1 MPMAASPEPF
11 PLYSNK
17 ALQTTECLYYTFD
30 SINQDAFVQGLTPH
44 YPIKCDVLPPQNI
57 EEAQIFDGYWWTR
70 WTSEHW
76 EVALVAGA
84 FYLVMIVG
92 LKSYMAKREK
102 FRLQNWVIC
111 WNFFLSIFSCLRA
124 YETQRTTWIILAGVI
139 FGLSINVKINAFFT
153 RLPFIWCRGGDQTLF
168 IRKEDF
174 LKVGKFREDYQIM
187 EDYEFIIRAKK
198 VLNFKIIPK
207 NVIVSARKY
216 KTNSYLRVQKA
227 NFKIMRMFLSGKASQ
242 KEMTETYRRMLDYRN

>member
-1 MPMAASPEPF
+1 MKISVIIPSFNEADNIGCLIESLKINGKNYLHEIIVSDSPNSTDTTKEIAQKLGAIAQKSPQKGRAFQMNFGASIATGEI
-11 PLYSNK
+11 LYFVHADVKINPDYAFDIVK
-17 ALQTTECLYYTFD
+17 AINSGHYFGCYRYQFD
-30 SINQDAFVQGLTPH
+30 AND
-44 YPIKCDVLPPQNI
+44 
-57 EEAQIFDGYWWTR
+57 
-70 WTSEHW
+70 
-76 EVALVAGA
+76 
-84 FYLVMIVG
+84 
-92 LKSYMAKREK
+92 
-102 FRLQNWVIC
+102 
-111 WNFFLSIFSCLRA
+111 
-124 YETQRTTWIILAGVI
+124 WIL
-139 FGLSINVKINAFFT
+139 KINAFFT